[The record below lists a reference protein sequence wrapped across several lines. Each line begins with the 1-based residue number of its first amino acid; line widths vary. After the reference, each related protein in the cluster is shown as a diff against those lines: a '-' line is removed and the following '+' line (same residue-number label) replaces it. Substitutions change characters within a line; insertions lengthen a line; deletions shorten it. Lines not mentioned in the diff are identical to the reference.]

1 MVEVNIETAINPI
14 DSRYDINFIGQLSDT
29 EKRFA
34 SALFNSYLN
43 RVGSVEGPKEFT
55 ISGFLLEARYDFEN
69 MSEAERLGFDSFDAA
84 MKEIHDEQKNNKR
97 GLV

>member
-1 MVEVNIETAINPI
+1 MVEANIETAMNPFN
-14 DSRYDINFIGQLSDT
+14 SRYEINFIGQLSDT

-43 RVGSVEGPKEFT
+43 KVGSAEGSKEFT

-69 MSEAERLGFDSFDAA
+69 MTKEERCGFDSFDAA
-84 MKEIHDEQKNNKR
+84 MKEIHDEQEKDR
-97 GLV
+97 R

>member
-1 MVEVNIETAINPI
+1 MVEVDIKPAMNPF

-43 RVGSVEGPKEFT
+43 RVGSVEGPKGFT

-69 MSEAERLGFDSFDAA
+69 MTKEERCGFDSFDAA
-84 MKEIHDEQKNNKR
+84 LKEVHDEQKMNR
-97 GLV
+97 R